1 MIQNTSEI
9 KEKII
14 SVLKER
20 GPSLPIQI
28 SREVELSPLFASA
41 FLSELFSEKR
51 IKISHLRVGNSP
63 VYFVQ
68 GQEPLMEKF
77 SDYLKSKEKEAFN
90 LLRER
95 KFLKDGEQQPAIRV
109 ALRDI
114 KDFAIPFR
122 NQDGEIFWRY
132 FTESEEDLNKEKSQQ
147 KSTIEIK
154 DTSEKHAEKIKS
166 KRKSVKSK
174 AGQKQSEKFLERVRE
189 FLSNSGTE
197 ISNIENIG
205 KNELVLKVKNS
216 TSEIILVAY
225 NKKKISEKE
234 IIKASKKATEMGM
247 KYSVISLG
255 NLPKKIIDLMESLK
269 NMEKIGR
276 ASCR

>member
-51 IKISHLRVGNSP
+51 IKFSHLRVGNSP

-109 ALRDI
+109 ALREI

-154 DTSEKHAEKIKS
+154 DTSEKPAEKIKS

-225 NKKKISEKE
+225 NKKKISFVINKQRSYCSVKSISRGTDFQGTSNRFIE
-234 IIKASKKATEMGM
+234 IRE
-247 KYSVISLG
+247 
-255 NLPKKIIDLMESLK
+255 
-269 NMEKIGR
+269 
-276 ASCR
+276 

>member
-41 FLSELFSEKR
+41 FLSELFSETR

-109 ALRDI
+109 ALREI

-154 DTSEKHAEKIKS
+154 DTSEKPAEKIKS

-269 NMEKIGR
+269 NMENIEKIE
-276 ASCR
+276 